1 MSGRMS
7 RLWHSVITAPIEK
20 VQKNLP
26 MLSVRFLF
34 NQFPFALA
42 VRYGIKAGVWCVTA
56 TSLSSFVFL
65 SWNVEVREVW
75 FVPLTS
81 TESGISQMV

>member
-1 MSGRMS
+1 
-7 RLWHSVITAPIEK
+7 
-20 VQKNLP
+20 

-34 NQFPFALA
+34 NQFHLALA
-42 VRYGIKAGVWCVTA
+42 VRYGTKADIWCVTA
-56 TSLSSFVFL
+56 TSLSCFVFL
-65 SWNVEVREVW
+65 SGNVEVREMW